1 MASTGIQILLD
12 MLVSAGVDTIF
23 GNPGATEL
31 PLNDALV
38 DDQRFR
44 YILGLQE
51 VPVMSMADGYSM
63 AGNQLGVVNL
73 HICPGLGNAMG
84 MRYNAYR
91 EGTPLLVTAGQ
102 QDRRLSLDEPI
113 LGGDMLAVTKPWTKC
128 GIEVDR
134 IEDLPMAIKRCI
146 QAALT
151 PPTGPVFLSLPVDLQ
166 MELGEF
172 SQLPAITLPNVH
184 TRPPRESIEQAVA
197 LLATAANPA
206 IIAGSRLV
214 ECYAENELVLLAEAI
229 GAPVYVEPGTTH
241 GRLPIRSDHPLNA
254 QGLPP
259 WAPGI
264 KDRLSGHDVILVTGM
279 DLFRL
284 YIYMEPSNPIPDT
297 AAVIH
302 IDEDPRQIGKN
313 HDVTV
318 GVVGHSKV
326 ALSEITDLFNESLD
340 DVTATKVQQR
350 TETLTANLKSNR
362 QSLQAEVDSQLSSE
376 PLTPLGLMGAI
387 GRVLPEDVAVI
398 EEAVT
403 TTNTTLERL
412 GVLQN
417 TTGYFGHRGW
427 GLGWGLGCTLGAQ
440 LAWPDRPVLGIL
452 GEGSAMYGIQGL
464 WSAARYNIPAT
475 FLICNNAQYHILKVC
490 GQTMGLPQASAG
502 EFEGLDLV
510 QPDLDV
516 VAIARGFGVEAIRV
530 NKASEVSDAL
540 RDGLASDRPL
550 LIDVPITRETK
561 SELNYG

>member
-1 MASTGIQILLD
+1 MASTGIQLFLD
-12 MLVSAGVDTIF
+12 MLAAAGVDTIF
-23 GNPGATEL
+23 GNPGSTEL

-51 VPVMSMADGYSM
+51 VPVMSMADGSSM
-63 AGNQLGVVNL
+63 AGNRLGVVNL

-84 MRYNAYR
+84 MLYNAYR
-91 EGTPLLVTAGQ
+91 EGTPLLVTVGQ
-102 QDRRLSLDEPI
+102 QDRRLSFDEPI

-128 GIEVDR
+128 GIEVNR
-134 IEDLPMAIKRCI
+134 IQDLPMAIKRCI

-166 MELGEF
+166 MELTEA
-172 SQLPAITLPNVH
+172 SNLPAVTLPNVH
-184 TRPPRESIEQAVA
+184 TRPPRDSIEQAVA
-197 LLATAANPA
+197 LLATATNPA

-214 ECYAENELVLLAEAI
+214 ELQAEGELVQLAEAI

-241 GRLPIRSDHPLNA
+241 GRLPIRSDHPLNG

-264 KDRLSGHDVILVTGM
+264 KERLSGHDVILVTGM

-284 YIYMEPSNPIPDT
+284 YIYMEPSNAIPET

-302 IDEDPRQIGKN
+302 IDEDPGQIGKN
-313 HDVTV
+313 HDVAV
-318 GVVGHSKV
+318 GVVGHSKI
-326 ALSEITDLFNESLD
+326 ALSEITHVFNEHLD
-340 DVTATKVQQR
+340 EVTASRVRQR
-350 TETLTANLKSNR
+350 TKTITEDLQASR
-362 QSLQAEVDSQLSSE
+362 QKLQAEVDSQLSSE

-387 GRVLPEDVAVI
+387 GRVLPEDAAVI

-412 GVLQN
+412 GAIKN

-490 GQTMGLPQASAG
+490 GQTMGLPQANAG
-502 EFEGLDLV
+502 EFEGLDLI

-516 VAIARGFGVEAIRV
+516 VGIARGFGIEAVRV
-530 NKASEVSDAL
+530 SKASEVSDTL
-540 RDGLASDRPL
+540 REAFSTDKPL